1 MKKQA
6 LNKIICYWS
15 SKWLVANQ
23 KQYLFFKKEPT
34 KSKLWGNTLHQCGA
48 VTNIRVR
55 SISYSREHQAHLRE
69 LEPVLL
75 LFLLYNLIMAVHV
88 LVHNESVTPDV
99 PCRTSPETSFFFGKI
114 SQKNLEAL
122 HVDNAR
128 TSFVI
133 LSLGDPHLPT
143 QLPIVKELKWN

>member
-1 MKKQA
+1 MRRGDEYTSGIHFIQQGA
-6 LNKIICYWS
+6 PDS
-15 SKWLVANQ
+15 S
-23 KQYLFFKKEPT
+23 
-34 KSKLWGNTLHQCGA
+34 SGIGA
-48 VTNIRVR
+48 SATV
-55 SISYSREHQAHLRE
+55 ISA
-69 LEPVLL
+69 
-75 LFLLYNLIMAVHV
+75 YNLIMAVHV
-88 LVHNESVTPDV
+88 LVHNEPVTPDV

-143 QLPIVKELKWN
+143 QLPIVKEMKLK